1 MKKVLFIFSGLFT
14 LIGLALLVWFVYI
27 YMQSDDIF
35 TFTKES
41 LKGNAGEFIGGIVG
55 MFFTITGSLLLF
67 LTLNYQRDEFKE
79 TQLILVAQQFETTFF
94 NMLSM
99 LGEIRQ
105 SISGSFKSNQ
115 GKNDFHGQAFI
126 HKFRLFLQD
135 EYNDYIE
142 KEGKPLDDRILEAEK
157 EKSKNELNIRDIT
170 TELDVFYMK
179 RYEIYQ
185 SQLGHYFRY
194 IFNIIKHIEAQTN
207 QKIDKRKYI
216 DLLQAQLSND
226 ELAIIFYNAISSNG
240 INSKKVFQ
248 FKKWIE
254 QYQFLENL
262 DKNSLLDRKHHI
274 LYQFTKFK
282 FLNRD
287 ELSSKKN

>member
-1 MKKVLFIFSGLFT
+1 MKKILFVFSGLFT

-105 SISGSFKSNQ
+105 SISGSFKSHQ
-115 GKNDFHGQAFI
+115 GKKDYHGQAFI

-142 KEGKPLDDRILEAEK
+142 KEGKLLDNKIIDAEK
-157 EKSKNELNIRDIT
+157 DKSKDEINIRDIT
-170 TELDVFYMK
+170 TELDIFYMK

-207 QKIDKRKYI
+207 EKIDKRKYI

-226 ELAIIFYNAISSNG
+226 ELGIIFYNAISSNG
-240 INSKKVFQ
+240 INSKKIPQ
-248 FKKWIE
+248 FKEWIE

-274 LYQFTKFK
+274 LYQCTKFK

-287 ELSSKKN
+287 ELSYKI